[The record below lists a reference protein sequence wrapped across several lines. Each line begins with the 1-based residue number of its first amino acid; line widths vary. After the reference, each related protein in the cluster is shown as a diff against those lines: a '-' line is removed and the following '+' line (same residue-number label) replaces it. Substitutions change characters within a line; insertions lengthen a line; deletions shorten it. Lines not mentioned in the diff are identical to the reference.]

1 MAPKGLKWKVVLSDE
16 SRRSYVPSARLGDF
30 FKTIYGKTAWEQPEG
45 PQGLL
50 PRKTVWM
57 VKSGCQCPYRYGGVT
72 IKPQEFPDWMTELLR
87 TYMPYCGKSEE
98 EWPDSCNVNLY
109 EDGSHAV
116 GWHTDDEA
124 LFQSL
129 HQDVAIVSLSLGQP
143 RKFDL
148 RKNWPEEGERLQER
162 LHLGNGALAT
172 MEGMLQKHYMHRIAR
187 DDESLGPR
195 INLTWRWIKKH
206 ADVKENKD
214 HQVLDTL
221 DAEGSCIFTR
231 TRGAVT
237 EKGLWHRYVHV
248 WVLNLPD
255 SAVLMQLRAP
265 EKKRF
270 GGMWNCTS
278 GFVMSGMPSLEA
290 CKHHLDTESGLRYED
305 HMYEFVF
312 SCKNTSVA
320 NGEEIK
326 QLIDVYVVSLKR
338 PPELHKIYYD
348 IKEATELKYVG
359 IGELEQ
365 AYQNQDPNFVL
376 VSTPEYARRL
386 FHFLHKKIRIY
397 IEMLPKI
404 DSDEERHNKKGQQL
418 LDRIGDVNKLRRA
431 QDLGVVVEPC
441 KRIDAYSE
449 SVWHRAVHVWVFDV
463 ESCRLL
469 LLLRSPK
476 KRHFG
481 GRWNCSTGH
490 IKMGDPALPTALKS
504 VKDDVGLGNVTE
516 NDFEYLFQTLVE
528 MDTGGDAFLKQ
539 VVDVYLL
546 SVPNE
551 ETCPV
556 IPDLT
561 SLSLAKGEVDQV
573 MYLELDRL
581 QEVYTTSPPP
591 HDFVVFPGDDY
602 QTRFFF
608 NLRQRHKKYLEKVAE
623 PPEPPMF

>member
-1 MAPKGLKWKVVLSDE
+1 
-16 SRRSYVPSARLGDF
+16 
-30 FKTIYGKTAWEQPEG
+30 
-45 PQGLL
+45 
-50 PRKTVWM
+50 
-57 VKSGCQCPYRYGGVT
+57 
-72 IKPQEFPDWMTELLR
+72 
-87 TYMPYCGKSEE
+87 
-98 EWPDSCNVNLY
+98 
-109 EDGSHAV
+109 
-116 GWHTDDEA
+116 
-124 LFQSL
+124 
-129 HQDVAIVSLSLGQP
+129 
-143 RKFDL
+143 
-148 RKNWPEEGERLQER
+148 
-162 LHLGNGALAT
+162 
-172 MEGMLQKHYMHRIAR
+172 
-187 DDESLGPR
+187 
-195 INLTWRWIKKH
+195 
-206 ADVKENKD
+206 
-214 HQVLDTL
+214 
-221 DAEGSCIFTR
+221 
-231 TRGAVT
+231 
-237 EKGLWHRYVHV
+237 
-248 WVLNLPD
+248 
-255 SAVLMQLRAP
+255 
-265 EKKRF
+265 
-270 GGMWNCTS
+270 
-278 GFVMSGMPSLEA
+278 
-290 CKHHLDTESGLRYED
+290 
-305 HMYEFVF
+305 
-312 SCKNTSVA
+312 
-320 NGEEIK
+320 
-326 QLIDVYVVSLKR
+326 
-338 PPELHKIYYD
+338 
-348 IKEATELKYVG
+348 
-359 IGELEQ
+359 
-365 AYQNQDPNFVL
+365 
-376 VSTPEYARRL
+376 
-386 FHFLHKKIRIY
+386 
-397 IEMLPKI
+397 MLPKI

-623 PPEPPMF
+623 PQIGRAHV

>member
-1 MAPKGLKWKVVLSDE
+1 MA
-16 SRRSYVPSARLGDF
+16 
-30 FKTIYGKTAWEQPEG
+30 
-45 PQGLL
+45 
-50 PRKTVWM
+50 
-57 VKSGCQCPYRYGGVT
+57 
-72 IKPQEFPDWMTELLR
+72 
-87 TYMPYCGKSEE
+87 
-98 EWPDSCNVNLY
+98 
-109 EDGSHAV
+109 ED
-116 GWHTDDEA
+116 D
-124 LFQSL
+124 
-129 HQDVAIVSLSLGQP
+129 
-143 RKFDL
+143 
-148 RKNWPEEGERLQER
+148 
-162 LHLGNGALAT
+162 GNPLV
-172 MEGMLQKHYMHRIAR
+172 
-187 DDESLGPR
+187 
-195 INLTWRWIKKH
+195 
-206 ADVKENKD
+206 VKENKD

-623 PPEPPMF
+623 PPMF

>member
-1 MAPKGLKWKVVLSDE
+1 
-16 SRRSYVPSARLGDF
+16 
-30 FKTIYGKTAWEQPEG
+30 
-45 PQGLL
+45 
-50 PRKTVWM
+50 
-57 VKSGCQCPYRYGGVT
+57 
-72 IKPQEFPDWMTELLR
+72 
-87 TYMPYCGKSEE
+87 
-98 EWPDSCNVNLY
+98 
-109 EDGSHAV
+109 
-116 GWHTDDEA
+116 
-124 LFQSL
+124 
-129 HQDVAIVSLSLGQP
+129 
-143 RKFDL
+143 
-148 RKNWPEEGERLQER
+148 
-162 LHLGNGALAT
+162 
-172 MEGMLQKHYMHRIAR
+172 
-187 DDESLGPR
+187 
-195 INLTWRWIKKH
+195 
-206 ADVKENKD
+206 
-214 HQVLDTL
+214 LDTL

-237 EKGLWHRYVHV
+237 DKGLWHRYVHV

-290 CKHHLDTESGLRYED
+290 CKKHLDTESGLRYED

-312 SCKNTSVA
+312 SCKNTSVV
-320 NGEEIK
+320 NGEEIR
-326 QLIDVYVVSLKR
+326 QLIDVYVVSLKK

-359 IGELEQ
+359 LGELEQ

-376 VSTPEYARRL
+376 VSTPEYPRRL
-386 FHFLHKKIRIY
+386 FHLLHKKIRIY

-431 QDLGVVVEPC
+431 EDLGVIVEPC

-469 LLLRSPK
+469 ILQRSPK

-504 VKDDVGLGNVTE
+504 VKDDVGLGNIKE
-516 NDFEYLFQTLVE
+516 NDLEYLFQTLVE

-546 SVPNE
+546 AVPNE
-551 ETCPV
+551 ETCPAV
-556 IPDLT
+556 PEPT
-561 SLSLAKGEVDQV
+561 SLALAKGEVDDV
-573 MYLELDRL
+573 MYIELDRF
-581 QEVYTTSPPP
+581 QEIYAMSPAPS
-591 HDFVVFPGDDY
+591 DFVVFPGDDY

-608 NLRQRHKKYLEKVAE
+608 NLRQRHKKYLEKMTDN
-623 PPEPPMF
+623 P